1 MKALTA
7 ARALLPGWK
16 DDEDLPRNH
25 VAHARAAEH
34 PAPDETRDVEENP
47 APGRIVAL
55 TPAHARSNE

>member
-7 ARALLPGWK
+7 AGVLLPGRK
-16 DDEDLPRNH
+16 DYEDLPRNH

-34 PAPDETRDVEENP
+34 PAPDETRDVEEDR

-55 TPAHARSNE
+55 TPGTHTVR